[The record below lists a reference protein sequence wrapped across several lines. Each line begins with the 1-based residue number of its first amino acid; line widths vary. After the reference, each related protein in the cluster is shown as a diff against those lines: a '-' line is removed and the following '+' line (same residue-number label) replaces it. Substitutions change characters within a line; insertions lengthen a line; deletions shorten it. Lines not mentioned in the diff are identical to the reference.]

1 MANRPPA
8 AGDNGKKKNKA
19 VSVIPVVHDVFSLVK
34 EANLPVLERM
44 ILREEL
50 NVNLARWSGFT
61 LLHRAATEGQTDVCD
76 LLITHG
82 ARINQRSVWG
92 WYTPLHLALANGY
105 EDTAKYLIEKGANVR
120 ALSKY
125 REDCCDYAVKRGYK
139 ELAAEFRVR
148 MARLEIAQLAEA
160 KKIKAEKNAE
170 LLKQASLE
178 RARIGSLLSSP
189 PTLSDGGDDLATLDK
204 ELGRLEKY

>member
-1 MANRPPA
+1 MAAAPA
-8 AGDNGKKKNKA
+8 GSDKKA
-19 VSVIPVVHDVFSLVK
+19 VSVIHVTHDPFALVK
-34 EANLPVLERM
+34 EGNLSVLERM
-44 ILREEL
+44 IQREDL

-139 ELAAEFRVR
+139 ELAAEFRMR
-148 MARLEIAQLAEA
+148 MARLETAQLAEA
-160 KKIKAEKNAE
+160 KRIKAARNAE
-170 LLKQASLE
+170 LLKEASLE
-178 RARIGSLLSSP
+178 QQSLRRRPSHSS
-189 PTLSDGGDDLATLDK
+189 DLVTLDEEVSRLSTGRVK
-204 ELGRLEKY
+204 ENRLD